1 MENINIWRLAFILV
15 VPAQLLSSVVGFA
28 NLFPLNIIFTAS
40 LAPSFAFESPIS
52 NRSHPFSLSITGN
65 LFQNFC
71 IKESLFN
78 LRTQDY
84 SIRFLESSDPAS
96 FPEVG
101 ICNDVSGLR
110 FNHKRLTKNDNNKQK
125 KMKTMQ
131 WCQDTKVTWT
141 MEPPT
146 GKSLVSWPKDC
157 KENSNMGKRG
167 VLPNRSSLGKC
178 GDLPSLPRPPHPP
191 VWCFFTNKKL
201 THNFFGGKW
210 TIDAWNKCYTWSHLK
225 IFIFATVISVYVC
238 PK

>member
-110 FNHKRLTKNDNNKQK
+110 FNHKRLTKNDNKKQK
-125 KMKTMQ
+125 WRQCNDAKIQRSPEQWSRRPGRAWSRDQKTARKTQ
-131 WCQDTKVTWT
+131 TWGKGGSCQRNLLREVWWFAK
-141 MEPPT
+141 PPST
-146 GKSLVSWPKDC
+146 PPPPGLV
-157 KENSNMGKRG
+157 
-167 VLPNRSSLGKC
+167 
-178 GDLPSLPRPPHPP
+178 
-191 VWCFFTNKKL
+191 FF
-201 THNFFGGKW
+201 
-210 TIDAWNKCYTWSHLK
+210 YE
-225 IFIFATVISVYVC
+225 
-238 PK
+238 